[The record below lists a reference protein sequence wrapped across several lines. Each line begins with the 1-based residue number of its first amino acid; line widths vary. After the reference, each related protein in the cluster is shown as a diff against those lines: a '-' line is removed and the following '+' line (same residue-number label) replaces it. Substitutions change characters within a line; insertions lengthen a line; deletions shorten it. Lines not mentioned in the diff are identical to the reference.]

1 MLTKNYSK
9 GSLIMSFDKLR
20 TNGKVLIPFVVSREP
35 VERSNHEW
43 NQLVQKLPKIMLRLT
58 LFILLFGMNISYAD
72 EPTVVVLHM

>member
-1 MLTKNYSK
+1 
-9 GSLIMSFDKLR
+9 MSFDKLR